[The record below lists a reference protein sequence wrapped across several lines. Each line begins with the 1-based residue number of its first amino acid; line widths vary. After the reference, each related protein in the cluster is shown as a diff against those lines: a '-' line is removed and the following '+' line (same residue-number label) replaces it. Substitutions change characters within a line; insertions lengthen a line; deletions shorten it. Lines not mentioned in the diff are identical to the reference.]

1 MAASTSPCHH
11 DLTIALPD
19 EAATRALGAELALFV
34 GPGDRLLLRGD
45 LGSGKS
51 TLARALIHALAPD
64 LGPFEVPSPTF
75 TLVQTYEFTR
85 IPAVHVDLYRIGD
98 PVEVDELGLDELAEG
113 AVMLIEWP
121 DRLPGVAADR
131 LDIHLKVEGA
141 GRVAVLRGL
150 GGWTARLARFAAA
163 RDFISGW
170 CPAGAC
176 RRFMQGDASSRR
188 YERVACPGKPPAI
201 LMDMPARS
209 GGRPVRGGRGY
220 DELAHLARD
229 AGAVYAIATVLRE
242 RGYSAPDIHAHDLPR
257 GLMLLEDLGAAV
269 FGDLYRQGEMRKPLA
284 AATDLLA
291 DMATRGWPRAVALP
305 GGGVHEPADYDDD
318 AFLIEAELLLDWY
331 WPHLSDTRPDD
342 TARTAFTA
350 SWRALLPRA
359 RVGQPVWVL
368 RDYHSPNLIWLAERD
383 GLKRV
388 GLIDTQDAVLG
399 PAAYDLAS
407 LLQDARFTIPAALE
421 EEMLARY
428 LTSRRA
434 ADADFDDNA
443 FRAAYAIMAAQ
454 RASKV
459 LGIFARLAMRDRKPA
474 YLAHIPRVRH
484 YLRRTLK
491 HPALAPLAAW
501 FTRHFP
507 HGLKEE

>member
-1 MAASTSPCHH
+1 MAAVHH
-11 DLTIALPD
+11 DLTIDLPD
-19 EAATRALGAELALFV
+19 EAATKALGAELALFV
-34 GPGDRLLLRGD
+34 GPGDRLLLSGD

-98 PVEVDELGLDELAEG
+98 AAEVDELGLDELAEQ

-121 DRLPGVAADR
+121 DRLPDLPADR
-131 LDIHLKVEGA
+131 LEVRLAEEGA
-141 GRVAVLRGL
+141 GRVAILRGL
-150 GGWTARLARFAAA
+150 GAWAVRLARFAAA

-170 CPAGAC
+170 CPADAR

-188 YERVACPGKPPAI
+188 YERVACPGRPAAI
-201 LMDMPARS
+201 LMDMPP
-209 GGRPVRGGRGY
+209 RPAGEYERRV
-220 DELAHLARD
+220 HLAGD
-229 AGAVYAIATVLRE
+229 AGAVHAIATGLRA
-242 RGYSAPDIHAHDLPR
+242 RGYSAPEIYAHDLPR

-291 DMATRGWPRAVALP
+291 DMAVRDWPRAVALP
-305 GGGVHEPADYDDD
+305 GGGVHELADYDDD

-331 WPHLSDTRPDD
+331 WPHVTNATPDD
-342 TARTAFTA
+342 AARKAF
-350 SWRALLPRA
+350 RALWRELLPQA
-359 RVGQPVWVL
+359 RVGKSVWVL
-368 RDYHSPNLIWLAERD
+368 RDVHSPNLIWLADRA
-383 GLKRV
+383 GLARV
-388 GLIDTQDAVLG
+388 GLIDTQDALFG

-407 LLQDARFTIPAALE
+407 LLQDARITIPAALE

-428 LTSRRA
+428 ISTRRT
-434 ADADFDDNA
+434 ADDAFDDTA
-443 FRAAYAIMAAQ
+443 FTTAYAIMAAQ
-454 RASKV
+454 RACKV

-484 YLRRTLK
+484 YLRRDLK

-501 FTRHFP
+501 FARHFP
-507 HGLKEE
+507 HELKDD